1 MLSAAV
7 SLALVACTGAGGGS
21 ATGLTGSAVT
31 CPEGA
36 RPTLDC
42 RGVLQQ
48 FARDFRTDI
57 AALATGQA
65 GAALGTTK
73 LIETDALSSDIIQH
87 HYQTCSLY
95 NACVITRGEFAARMD
110 RLQQLQLDVRRT
122 VGSAT
127 ALAAQQN
134 IVINQPAPVGSPPA
148 PAPSDVPPGGFPPP
162 PQDVPPSPP
171 TPGGS
176 SEPDPGQGE
185 PVATQ
190 SNTGMAPG
198 GGMASGSPA
207 TKLDVILAILREGSR
222 VLGGPVP
229 ASTPTSPTPP
239 YAPPSYAPP
248 TQDLDARLRFMLA
261 LLKQNV
267 ASRQP
272 AFASGTATVGNFT
285 ETGQPYAGPVGAVLQ
300 ERVNAIVQQGRTF
313 QAAPLRT
320 RGVSV
325 KEVAGIQNPNDPR
338 SLGRIYDT
346 SIAIVGTYRPQPGQV
361 GLSLTALDSNGNQ
374 LAEVTESI
382 PAAAIP
388 AVIPTT
394 PANANDTTD
403 LLDAL
408 QQLGPKAQG
417 SARVEVTTNRPG
429 AGASFRLGEE
439 IRYFVTSTMAGHLYL
454 LHIDAEKNVTRI
466 FPNEYQRDARVQALM
481 PVEVPGPGAPFT
493 FEASP
498 PFGLETTLAL
508 VTAVALDE
516 ASLQAVGTG
525 LKRPT
530 PEALA
535 GTRGVAVKAAR
546 PGSSAPAY
554 VWNTITVLVRP

>member
-1 MLSAAV
+1 
-7 SLALVACTGAGGGS
+7 
-21 ATGLTGSAVT
+21 
-31 CPEGA
+31 
-36 RPTLDC
+36 
-42 RGVLQQ
+42 VLQQ

-57 AALATGQA
+57 AALASGQI

-122 VGSAT
+122 LGAGSAT

-134 IVINQPAPVGSPPA
+134 IVINQPTPVSGAPS
-148 PAPSDVPPGGFPPP
+148 PAPSDVPPGGFPPQ
-162 PQDVPPSPP
+162 PQDVPPPP
-171 TPGGS
+171 PAPEGVP
-176 SEPDPGQGE
+176 EPVPGQGG
-185 PVATQ
+185 PAPTQ
-190 SNTGMAPG
+190 SDTGMVPGTGTAPG
-198 GGMASGSPA
+198 PPA
-207 TKLDVILAILREGSR
+207 TKLDAILAILREGAR
-222 VLGGPVP
+222 VLGAPVP

-239 YAPPSYAPP
+239 YAPASYAPP
-248 TQDLDARLRFMLA
+248 TQDLDARLHFMLA
-261 LLKQNV
+261 MLRQSV

-272 AFASGTATVGNFT
+272 ALASGTATVGNFT
-285 ETGQPYAGPVGAVLQ
+285 ESGQPYAGPVGAVLQ
-300 ERVNAIVQQGRTF
+300 ERVSAIVQQGRTF
-313 QAAPLRT
+313 QATPPRT
-320 RGVSV
+320 RGVTV
-325 KEVAGIQNPNDPR
+325 KEVAGVQNPNDPR

-346 SIAIVGTYRPQPGQV
+346 NIAIVGTYRPEPGQV
-361 GLSLTALDSNGNQ
+361 GLSLTALDANGNQ

-388 AVIPTT
+388 AIIPAT
-394 PANANDTTD
+394 PANAHDTAH
-403 LLDAL
+403 LLEAL

-417 SARVEVTTNRPG
+417 SARVELTTNRPG
-429 AGASFRLGEE
+429 AGAAFRLGEE

-466 FPNEYQRDARVQALM
+466 FPNEYQRDARLQALM

-498 PFGLETTLAL
+498 PFGLETTVAL
-508 VTAVALDE
+508 VTAVPLDE
-516 ASLQAVGTG
+516 ASLQAVGIG

-530 PEALA
+530 PETLA
-535 GTRGVAVKAAR
+535 GTRGIAVKAAGAG
-546 PGSSAPAY
+546 PSSPAY
-554 VWNTITVLVRP
+554 VWNTVTVLVRP

>member
-1 MLSAAV
+1 
-7 SLALVACTGAGGGS
+7 
-21 ATGLTGSAVT
+21 
-31 CPEGA
+31 
-36 RPTLDC
+36 
-42 RGVLQQ
+42 
-48 FARDFRTDI
+48 
-57 AALATGQA
+57 
-65 GAALGTTK
+65 
-73 LIETDALSSDIIQH
+73 
-87 HYQTCSLY
+87 
-95 NACVITRGEFAARMD
+95 
-110 RLQQLQLDVRRT
+110 
-122 VGSAT
+122 
-127 ALAAQQN
+127 
-134 IVINQPAPVGSPPA
+134 
-148 PAPSDVPPGGFPPP
+148 
-162 PQDVPPSPP
+162 
-171 TPGGS
+171 
-176 SEPDPGQGE
+176 
-185 PVATQ
+185 
-190 SNTGMAPG
+190 
-198 GGMASGSPA
+198 
-207 TKLDVILAILREGSR
+207 
-222 VLGGPVP
+222 
-229 ASTPTSPTPP
+229 
-239 YAPPSYAPP
+239 
-248 TQDLDARLRFMLA
+248 
-261 LLKQNV
+261 
-267 ASRQP
+267 
-272 AFASGTATVGNFT
+272 
-285 ETGQPYAGPVGAVLQ
+285 VLQ